1 MKYFYINSEFI
12 KEDKVKGFQS
22 PLTSFV
28 EIPVLSFSNQAKVK
42 IGTIDLVKS
51 NEYYM
56 PIQLGNIILRNSCV
70 FKENVGFLPGSG
82 NYGFHNFIRTNL
94 QLIFVERQYN
104 PIKYILKDVTFEYV
118 LIENCEYFLN
128 VVIPFLNWGICKH
141 KDVDL
146 ILLFSTLLCKKR
158 VVVDG
163 NATNNEPPYF
173 SRYFLDDLIVKQNFK
188 FQSRV
193 GRDDHAYE
201 YTSLIFSPRNVEE
214 YYFVKLM
221 GKELAEGNI
230 YPKIKVKKTEDN
242 VEISYCS
249 MFDDNAFREQSR
261 EYTVEECNS
270 YKKEL
275 IDKYSELY
283 KSFWEK
289 FLLMSDEYKSSKTK
303 EMYNWDILSI
313 YEQI

>member
-1 MKYFYINSEFI
+1 M
-12 KEDKVKGFQS
+12 
-22 PLTSFV
+22 
-28 EIPVLSFSNQAKVK
+28 
-42 IGTIDLVKS
+42 
-51 NEYYM
+51 
-56 PIQLGNIILRNSCV
+56 

-158 VVVDG
+158 VIVDG

-214 YYFVKLM
+214 Y
-221 GKELAEGNI
+221 
-230 YPKIKVKKTEDN
+230 
-242 VEISYCS
+242 
-249 MFDDNAFREQSR
+249 
-261 EYTVEECNS
+261 
-270 YKKEL
+270 
-275 IDKYSELY
+275 
-283 KSFWEK
+283 
-289 FLLMSDEYKSSKTK
+289 
-303 EMYNWDILSI
+303 
-313 YEQI
+313 

>member
-104 PIKYILKDVTFEYV
+104 PIKYITTVHENPLTF
-118 LIENCEYFLN
+118 
-128 VVIPFLNWGICKH
+128 
-141 KDVDL
+141 
-146 ILLFSTLLCKKR
+146 
-158 VVVDG
+158 
-163 NATNNEPPYF
+163 A
-173 SRYFLDDLIVKQNFK
+173 
-188 FQSRV
+188 
-193 GRDDHAYE
+193 
-201 YTSLIFSPRNVEE
+201 
-214 YYFVKLM
+214 
-221 GKELAEGNI
+221 
-230 YPKIKVKKTEDN
+230 
-242 VEISYCS
+242 
-249 MFDDNAFREQSR
+249 
-261 EYTVEECNS
+261 
-270 YKKEL
+270 
-275 IDKYSELY
+275 
-283 KSFWEK
+283 
-289 FLLMSDEYKSSKTK
+289 
-303 EMYNWDILSI
+303 
-313 YEQI
+313 

>member
-1 MKYFYINSEFI
+1 M
-12 KEDKVKGFQS
+12 
-22 PLTSFV
+22 
-28 EIPVLSFSNQAKVK
+28 
-42 IGTIDLVKS
+42 
-51 NEYYM
+51 
-56 PIQLGNIILRNSCV
+56 
-70 FKENVGFLPGSG
+70 FKENVGFLPRSG

-158 VVVDG
+158 VIVDG

-201 YTSLIFSPRNVEE
+201 YTSLIFAPRNVEE

-221 GKELAEGNI
+221 GKELAEENI

-242 VEISYCS
+242 VEITYCS
-249 MFDDNAFREQSR
+249 MFDDYAFREQSR

-313 YEQI
+313 YGQI